1 MVQIRQTR
9 AEDGG
14 TQWHRLRV
22 QLAGAIL
29 FALVFPWIIARWFF
43 PDFDLSTQLL
53 QTVSGSAIALLIGT
67 WLFRSL
73 GTYPGVEA
81 SSYIVPSFAIAYGLT
96 VFVFFIWRLE
106 YSRLILLL
114 GFLASISWYYAV
126 HFMVQR
132 QRAQRFGVVQFGAT
146 TALLPIDRIEWV
158 PLEKAS
164 DKFGPLD
171 AVVAD
176 LRVDLPNEWDARL
189 ADFALA
195 GTPVYHIK
203 HVQESLT
210 GRVELEHLSENTL
223 GSLSPTSAYQSA
235 KHLIDWLAAAS
246 LMPLI
251 LPLLAIVALAIKL
264 DSPGPAIFR
273 QKRVGFRGA
282 PFTVFKFRTMIMRYG
297 EESTRESAM
306 TRTGDDRITKLGAF
320 LRKSRIDELP
330 QLVNVLMGE
339 MSWIGPRPEAAVLS
353 EWYENEIAFY
363 RYRHIVRPGITG
375 WAQVNQGHVAAV
387 DEVRDKL
394 QYDFYYIKNFS
405 PWIDLLIVAR
415 TIRTMLTGFGSR

>member
-9 AEDGG
+9 ADDGG
-14 TQWHRLRV
+14 AQWHRLRV
-22 QLAGAIL
+22 QLSGAIL
-29 FALVFPWIIARWFF
+29 FALIFPWIIGRWFF
-43 PDFDLSTQLL
+43 PDFDLSTQLV
-53 QTVSGSAIALLIGT
+53 QTVAGSAVALLIGT

-81 SSYIVPSFAIAYGLT
+81 SSYIVPSFAIAYGIT

-114 GFLASISWYYAV
+114 GFLASIAWYYAV

-146 TALLPIDRIEWV
+146 AILSPIERIEWV

-164 DKFGPLD
+164 DSFGPLD

-176 LRVDLPNEWDARL
+176 LRVDLPNDWDARL
-189 ADFALA
+189 ADFALS

-223 GSLSPTSAYQSA
+223 GSLLPTSAYQSA
-235 KHLIDWLAAAS
+235 KHLIDWLAAAA

-251 LPLLAIVALAIKL
+251 LPLLGVVAIAIRL

-273 QKRVGFRGA
+273 QTRVGFRGV
-282 PFTVFKFRTMIMRYG
+282 PFTVYKFRTMIMRYG
-297 EESTRESAM
+297 EASTRESAM

>member
-1 MVQIRQTR
+1 MVKVRQTR
-9 AEDGG
+9 ADDGG
-14 TQWHRLRV
+14 AQWHRLRV
-22 QLAGAIL
+22 QLSGAIL
-29 FALVFPWIIARWFF
+29 FAVLLPWIFARWYF
-43 PDFDLSTQLL
+43 PDFDLSTQLV
-53 QTVSGSAIALLIGT
+53 QTVAGSAVALLVGT

-73 GTYPGVEA
+73 ATYPGVEA
-81 SSYIVPSFAIAYGLT
+81 SSYIVPSFAMAYGAAVL
-96 VFVFFIWRLE
+96 VFFVWRLE
-106 YSRLILLL
+106 YSRLIVLF
-114 GFLASISWYYAV
+114 GFLASIVWYYAV

-146 TALLPIDRIEWV
+146 EKLSPIDRIEWV
-158 PLEKAS
+158 PLRSVS
-164 DKFGPLD
+164 DVHGPFD

-176 LRVDLPNEWDARL
+176 LRVDLPDDWDARL
-189 ADFALA
+189 ADFALS

-223 GSLSPTSAYQSA
+223 GSLLPTSAYQSA
-235 KHLIDWLAAAS
+235 KHVLDWLAAAV

-251 LPLLAIVALAIKL
+251 VPVLGIVALTIRL

-273 QKRVGFRGA
+273 QKRVGYRGV
-282 PFTVFKFRTMIMRYG
+282 PFTVYKFRTMFTRHG
-297 EESTRESAM
+297 EDYSRESAM
-306 TRTGDDRITKLGAF
+306 TRTGDDRITKVGRF
-320 LRKSRIDELP
+320 LRKTRIDELP
-330 QLVNVLMGE
+330 QLINVLLGE

-353 EWYENEIAFY
+353 EWYESEIAFY

-387 DEVRDKL
+387 DEVRAKL

-415 TIRTMLTGFGSR
+415 TIRTMLTGSGSR

>member
-1 MVQIRQTR
+1 MVGSGI
-9 AEDGG
+9 
-14 TQWHRLRV
+14 
-22 QLAGAIL
+22 
-29 FALVFPWIIARWFF
+29 ALV
-43 PDFDLSTQLL
+43 
-53 QTVSGSAIALLIGT
+53 IGT

-81 SSYIVPSFAIAYGLT
+81 SSYIIPSFAMAYGIS
-96 VFVFFIWRLE
+96 VFVFFVWRLE

-114 GFLASISWYYAV
+114 GFLASITWYYAV
-126 HFMVQR
+126 HFMIQR

-146 TALLPIDRIEWV
+146 AKLSSVEQIEWV
-158 PLEKAS
+158 PLAQAS
-164 DKFGPLD
+164 DNFGPLD

-176 LRVDLPNEWDARL
+176 LRVDLPDDWDARL

-210 GRVELEHLSENTL
+210 GRVELEHLSENTF
-223 GSLSPTSAYQSA
+223 GSLLPTSAYQSA
-235 KHLIDWLAAAS
+235 KHMIDWLAAAA
-246 LMPLI
+246 LMPFV
-251 LPLLAIVALAIKL
+251 LPLLGIVALAIKL

-273 QKRVGFRGA
+273 QQRVGFRGV
-282 PFTVFKFRTMIMRYG
+282 PFTVFKFRTMVIRHD
-297 EESTRESAM
+297 EERTRESAM
-306 TRTGDDRITKLGAF
+306 TRTGDDRITRLGLI
-320 LRKSRIDELP
+320 LRKTRIDELP
-330 QLVNVLMGE
+330 QLFNILMGD

-353 EWYENEIAFY
+353 EWYKSEIAFY

-415 TIRTMLTGFGSR
+415 TVRTMLTGFGSR